1 MYNGGDMLE
10 DVDDIFKETAV
21 QKLFCVC
28 VWGWVSGRERGTLL
42 ALVAHR
48 LSKVE
53 CLALV

>member
-21 QKLFCVC
+21 QKLFCEC
-28 VWGWVSGRERGTLL
+28 VWGWMSGRERRSLL

-53 CLALV
+53 CLTLA

>member
-1 MYNGGDMLE
+1 MYNGSDMLE

-21 QKLFCVC
+21 QKLFCEC
-28 VWGWVSGRERGTLL
+28 VWGWMSGRERRSLL

-53 CLALV
+53 CLTLA